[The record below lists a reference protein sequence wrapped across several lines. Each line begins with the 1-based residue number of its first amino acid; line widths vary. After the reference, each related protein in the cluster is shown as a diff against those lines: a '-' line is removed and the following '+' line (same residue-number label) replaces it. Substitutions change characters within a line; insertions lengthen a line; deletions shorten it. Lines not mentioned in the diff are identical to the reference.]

1 MRDRSVQRL
10 EAPGALAVIVG
21 RHQELDGTDTAA
33 GAPSV
38 VASTIGSFIPRA
50 LWADKPASTD
60 PGAISRLYFEFEAN
74 AFGITN
80 MGDLLRDLGPVAVPL
95 AMALMGI
102 VLRLLHATLVGSGPV
117 AAGRVTAFVVLIV
130 RAPSWWEGF
139 YATFFADLVRAGL
152 VVAVALGLVHLWV
165 RTARRHHAG
174 PVTDA
179 PSPAGAAGPR

>member
-1 MRDRSVQRL
+1 M
-10 EAPGALAVIVG
+10 
-21 RHQELDGTDTAA
+21 
-33 GAPSV
+33 
-38 VASTIGSFIPRA
+38 
-50 LWADKPASTD
+50 
-60 PGAISRLYFEFEAN
+60 
-74 AFGITN
+74 
-80 MGDLLRDLGPVAVPL
+80 
-95 AMALMGI
+95 
-102 VLRLLHATLVGSGPV
+102 
-117 AAGRVTAFVVLIV
+117 